1 MLLSL
6 TFAGLGILVAFAMY
20 YWKKISADA
29 LADKLKPLHTFLL
42 NKWYFDELYDAT
54 IIKGTLAVAAA
65 YRWFDT
71 YIIDGL
77 VNGVATWT
85 VGITN
90 GVDRTWENNKVG
102 AAVYVLAFAA
112 LSLFIGWQITAAL
125 LPVNAGVGA
134 IIEYGAL
141 GLGLACFT
149 FFLFYAGVGGFDN
162 KIIDGI
168 VNLVAY
174 LTGFFGLI
182 MRKLQTGRVQTYLV
196 FVLFGVMVFFLWFR

>member
-1 MLLSL
+1 
-6 TFAGLGILVAFAMY
+6 
-20 YWKKISADA
+20 
-29 LADKLKPLHTFLL
+29 
-42 NKWYFDELYDAT
+42 
-54 IIKGTLAVAAA
+54 
-65 YRWFDT
+65 
-71 YIIDGL
+71 
-77 VNGVATWT
+77 
-85 VGITN
+85 
-90 GVDRTWENNKVG
+90 
-102 AAVYVLAFAA
+102 VLAFAA